1 MIIEDELS
9 PNYNQK
15 NHNTYSHCI
24 HSSHPILREIE
35 KTQCFQC
42 WITGINPY
50 YIFTILTAVFF
61 SQKLALNHFLLRD
74 EIISRTCYL
83 YYSQLARLELCFQL
97 HQSLITLKIIIVPAI
112 CLTLF
117 PYQIFY
123 SRLLV
128 YSLYCRNS
136 YLIIEQI

>member
-1 MIIEDELS
+1 MLS
-9 PNYNQK
+9 VLDYRDK
-15 NHNTYSHCI
+15 S
-24 HSSHPILREIE
+24 ILY
-35 KTQCFQC
+35 FH
-42 WITGINPY
+42 NPY
-50 YIFTILTAVFF
+50 RSIF

-128 YSLYCRNS
+128 YSLYCGNS
-136 YLIIEQI
+136 YLVIEQIRNGLLIRENFSTICAVDITALLTIEFPQRLNFLLSNA